1 MKKNSKLLIIGISI
15 FVIALAIGYALFS
28 ENISISGTAKAE
40 GQLDLQLTNV
50 DVSGQ
55 ISGGKTPSDYID
67 YDVEGTKI
75 TMTVNLTAPN
85 DYIQIMA
92 NIENHGSVNAK
103 LNKITATPNFNR
115 ADVCGLI
122 DNQEECGLFKDM
134 TYYDEETGIYF
145 VATVI
150 DVSNMELNSTNT
162 VIPAGDTSGNYQ
174 ILIMS
179 GWSNEWD
186 TAITE
191 PHEITFT
198 VDFGF
203 VQDN

>member
-1 MKKNSKLLIIGISI
+1 
-15 FVIALAIGYALFS
+15 
-28 ENISISGTAKAE
+28 
-40 GQLDLQLTNV
+40 
-50 DVSGQ
+50 
-55 ISGGKTPSDYID
+55 
-67 YDVEGTKI
+67 
-75 TMTVNLTAPN
+75 
-85 DYIQIMA
+85 
-92 NIENHGSVNAK
+92 
-103 LNKITATPNFNR
+103 
-115 ADVCGLI
+115 
-122 DNQEECGLFKDM
+122 M